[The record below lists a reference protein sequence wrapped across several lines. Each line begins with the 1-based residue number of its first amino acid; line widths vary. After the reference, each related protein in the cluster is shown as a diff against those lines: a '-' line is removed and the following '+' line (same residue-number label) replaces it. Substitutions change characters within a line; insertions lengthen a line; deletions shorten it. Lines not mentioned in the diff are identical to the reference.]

1 MTFSTLL
8 PWLTATAA
16 VALALVALVRIRA
29 ASLEASR
36 REQELSSLRGD
47 LATAGEQL
55 KKADLKQRRNSEE
68 LAQARHKLEK
78 TKKRAARTGAAP
90 AGAPPSHVESLE
102 QELENARQVR
112 DAAQDEV
119 RSLAADVDRLRAE
132 LHGEKKPEPLLDNP
146 AIEAL
151 EKRADEAEAAL
162 APLRKELAAARKDG
176 AALKE
181 KIRTE
186 KLLYVSVRGELQAKK
201 DRLRTQAEEI
211 ERLRAIKVVVETDSA

>member
-1 MTFSTLL
+1 MAFLTLL
-8 PWLTATAA
+8 PWLTAAAA

-36 REQELSSLRGD
+36 RDQELSALRSD
-47 LATAGEQL
+47 LATADEQL
-55 KKADLKQRRNSEE
+55 KKAALKQRRSSEE

-78 TKKRAARTGAAP
+78 TKKRAAKAGAAP
-90 AGAPPSHVESLE
+90 AGPPSSRLQSLE
-102 QELENARQVR
+102 QELENARQAR
-112 DAAQDEV
+112 DAAQDEA
-119 RSLAADVDRLRAE
+119 RSLASEVERLRAE
-132 LHGEKKPEPLLDNP
+132 LHGEKKPEPRLDNP

-151 EKRADEAEAAL
+151 QKRADEAEAAL
-162 APLRKELAAARKDG
+162 APLRQQLAAARKDG
-176 AALKE
+176 DALKE

-211 ERLRAIKVVVETDSA
+211 ERLRALKVVVDTDSA